1 MFRRALTGAWPPTI
15 SLCLR
20 RPLITHWKLNIRK
33 FAMTQLPPAPSNASL
48 ETYSIKEG
56 IKVIER
62 FFDLP
67 LDYSNPEG
75 KKIRVFA
82 RNLIPKSKAKTAKE
96 EEELPYLVYLQGGP
110 GYEIPFPNI
119 NGYVAEI
126 HEQGYQTLWMDPRG
140 TGLSTHISPE
150 SLPASLTTDQAIADY
165 LKFFRADSI
174 AKDCEAI
181 RRILLG
187 HKPNPEDRKWTILG
201 QSFGGFCAIT
211 YLSFHSEGLK
221 EVFTTGGLAPLVDH
235 PDSVYAATV
244 LRVMKR
250 NKIYY
255 DKYPQDIQRV
265 RNIVSYLEENEV
277 QVSNGGRLSPNRFQH
292 LGMDFGMHGGIDRVH
307 QLVFRAANDLDTF
320 GHLTYK
326 TVQLVEQ
333 AQSFDGN
340 PIFSILHEAIY
351 CQGRASKWA
360 AARTLQDYPQ
370 FSWSSVK
377 SLADSVPIYFTGEM
391 IFPSMFDDYANLR
404 PLKGAAE
411 IIAQYDGW
419 GQLFDLQQLSKNE
432 VKVSSV
438 SYFDDMYVDFNLA
451 QDTAAKIKNTEQY
464 VTNQLVH
471 SGLRADPKDVMKHLF
486 QLSKREY
493 D

>member
-1 MFRRALTGAWPPTI
+1 
-15 SLCLR
+15 
-20 RPLITHWKLNIRK
+20 
-33 FAMTQLPPAPSNASL
+33 MTQLPPAPSNASL

-67 LDYSNPEG
+67 LDYSNPQGE
-75 KKIRVFA
+75 KIRVFA

-110 GYEIPFPNI
+110 GFEIPFPNI

-174 AKDCEAI
+174 VKDCEAI
-181 RRILLG
+181 RKILLG
-187 HKPNPEDRKWTILG
+187 YKPNPENRKWTILG

-221 EVFTTGGLAPLVDH
+221 EVYTTGGLAPLVDH

-255 DKYPQDIQRV
+255 DKYPQDILRV
-265 RNIVSYLEENEV
+265 RNIMSYLEENEL

-326 TVQLVEQ
+326 TVQLIEQ

-370 FSWSSVK
+370 FSWTSVK
-377 SLADSVPIYFTGEM
+377 NLAESEPIYFTGEM

-438 SYFDDMYVDFNLA
+438 SYFDDMYVDFDLA

>member
-1 MFRRALTGAWPPTI
+1 M
-15 SLCLR
+15 S
-20 RPLITHWKLNIRK
+20 
-33 FAMTQLPPAPSNASL
+33 QLPPAPSSTNL
-48 ETYSIKEG
+48 ETYSVKEG

-67 LDYSNPEG
+67 LDYSNPDGE
-75 KKIRVFA
+75 KIRVFA

-96 EEELPYLVYLQGGP
+96 EEELPYPSSCVFARRVGGNLASTFLGLMYKLGGP
-110 GYEIPFPNI
+110 GHEIPFPNI
-119 NGYVAEI
+119 NGYTAEI

-174 AKDCEAI
+174 VKDCEFI
-181 RRILLG
+181 RKILLG

-244 LRVMKR
+244 EVNIGGTVRVMKR

-255 DKYPQDIQRV
+255 NKYPQDIQRV
-265 RNIVSYLEENEV
+265 RNIMSYLEENEV
-277 QVSNGGRLSPNRFQH
+277 QVANGGRLSPNRFQH
-292 LGMDFGMHGGIDRVH
+292 LGMDFGMHGGVDRVH

-326 TVQLVEQ
+326 TIQLIEQ
-333 AQSFDGN
+333 AQGFDGN

-370 FSWSSVK
+370 FSWPSVK
-377 SLADSVPIYFTGEM
+377 NLADSSPIYFTGEM

-404 PLKGAAE
+404 PFKGAAE

-419 GQLFDLQQLSKNE
+419 GQLFDLQQLSKNQI
-432 VKVSSV
+432 KVSSV
-438 SYFDDMYVDFNLA
+438 SYFDDMYVDFDLA
-451 QDTAAKIKNTEQY
+451 QDTATKIKNTEQY

-471 SGLRADPKDVMKHLF
+471 SGLRADPKDVMKRLF